1 MYVEGAMAQMRVT
14 FHATV
19 REAAGVP
26 ETVIDADDIKSL
38 LDALRMKFGNR
49 LYNLIAKEGELRENV
64 VLLVNGQNIGHS
76 GGLSTRLGPDDEVAI
91 FPPVS
96 GG

>member
-1 MYVEGAMAQMRVT
+1 MKVS

-19 REAAGVP
+19 REVAGVP
-26 ETVIDADDIKSL
+26 EIDVEADDIRSL
-38 LDALRMKFGNR
+38 LVALREKFGDR
-49 LYNLIAKEGELRENV
+49 LYNLIAKDGILRNDV
-64 VLLVNGQNIGHS
+64 VVLVNGQNIGHS
-76 GGLSTRLGPDDEVAI
+76 GGIDAKMSPNDEVAI